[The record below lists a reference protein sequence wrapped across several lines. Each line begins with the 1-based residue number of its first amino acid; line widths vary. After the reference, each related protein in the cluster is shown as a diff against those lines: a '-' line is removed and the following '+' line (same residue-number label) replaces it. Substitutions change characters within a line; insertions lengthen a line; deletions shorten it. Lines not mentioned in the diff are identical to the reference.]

1 MDCSYNK
8 LFKILIDRRMNKK
21 ELAAAAGISP
31 SSLAK
36 LWRNENVNVDI
47 LIKICR
53 ALDCK
58 VDDILDILPQ
68 QEEGNGNQLK

>member
-8 LFKILIDRRMNKK
+8 LFKMLIDRRIKK
-21 ELAAAAGISP
+21 GELAKLAGISP

-36 LWRNENVNVDI
+36 LWRNENVNVII

-53 ALDCK
+53 VLNCTIDELMD
-58 VDDILDILPQ
+58 VLPTTK
-68 QEEGNGNQLK
+68 EN

>member
-8 LFKILIDRRMNKK
+8 LFKILIDKRMKK
-21 ELAAAAGISP
+21 GELAKAAGISP

-36 LWRNENVNVDI
+36 IWRNENVNVDI

-53 ALDCK
+53 VLECTI
-58 VDDILDILPQ
+58 DDLMDILPAK
-68 QEEGNGNQLK
+68 EAENLED